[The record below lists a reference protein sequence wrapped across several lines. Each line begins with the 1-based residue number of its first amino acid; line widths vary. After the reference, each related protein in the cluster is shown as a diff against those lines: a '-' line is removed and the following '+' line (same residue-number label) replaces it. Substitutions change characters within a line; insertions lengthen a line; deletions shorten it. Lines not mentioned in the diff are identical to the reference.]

1 MKAVHVQILM
11 AGDSEV
17 QECINTLQE
26 MADCGAAYSIE
37 FAFYDDIQ
45 NPEAY
50 QEKLPDRFITRQ

>member
-17 QECINTLQE
+17 QECIDTLQAL
-26 MADCGAAYSIE
+26 ADCGAAYSIE
-37 FAFYDDIQ
+37 FAFYEDVA

-50 QEKLPDRFITRQ
+50 QEKLPDRFHTKH